1 VALDHSNTLH
11 QHEVIDTEKH
21 QNRITPRDTKADLD
35 ANTWVS
41 TISIYY
47 KTGGGI
53 PAGDLKPGVDLPDYL
68 HRYQISA

>member
-1 VALDHSNTLH
+1 MAPAHSNSLDRH
-11 QHEVIDTEKH
+11 GFIDTEKH
-21 QNRITPRDTKADLD
+21 QYHITPRDAQADLG

-47 KTGGGI
+47 KTGGSI

-68 HRYQISA
+68 NRY